1 MGFKYPTQVSN
12 ILIMEKQNFY
22 DLNFDRLKNFLTSK
36 VEIDS
41 TKAKMRAQQM
51 FNAVYKK
58 NIKSFDELTTFSL
71 ELREKIKKLISL
83 EKPKIVDIQKSKDGT
98 IKFLLELKDKRNVE
112 TVLIP
117 DKSQSRYT
125 ICLSVSVG
133 CYLSCE
139 FCATA
144 QISKN
149 LVRNLTPGEI
159 ISQIILSKD
168 YIDDWST
175 QKKITNQVLMGEG
188 SPFLNLDNVKVAIDN
203 SKNKDG
209 LEYGRTRITVSTVG
223 VGIKK
228 NDKDAIEWAAKE
240 LDVYLAWS
248 LHSSI
253 PKHRSKIMPINDKYS
268 IDSLI
273 PQLKKY
279 YDHTK
284 LPIFIEWICLEENM
298 TDEHAKELV
307 KIMKK
312 VPSKLN
318 LIEFNPLAN
327 KDFKPAS
334 QANIEKFSKTIQD
347 NGFLSLFRRSRGRDI
362 NASCGSLA
370 NKKSV
375 GNE

>member
-1 MGFKYPTQVSN
+1 MQ
-12 ILIMEKQNFY
+12 KQNFY
-22 DLNFDRLKNFLTSK
+22 DLNFGQLKNFLIEK
-36 VEIDS
+36 ANVDYD
-41 TKAKMRAQQM
+41 KAKMRTQQM

-58 NIKSFDELTTFSL
+58 NIKNFDELTTFGI
-71 ELREKIKKLISL
+71 ELRNKIKDLISL
-83 EKPKIVDIQKSKDGT
+83 DKPKIIDTQKSKDGT
-98 IKFLLELKDKRNVE
+98 IKLLLELKDGRNVE

-117 DKSQSRYT
+117 DKTQSKYT

-133 CYLSCE
+133 CFLSCE

-144 QISKN
+144 QISKK
-149 LVRNLTPGEI
+149 LVRNLSPGEI
-159 ISQIILSKD
+159 ISQIILCKD

-188 SPFLNLDNVKVAIDN
+188 SPFLNLDSVKIAIDN

-223 VGIKK
+223 VSIKK
-228 NDKDAIEWAAKE
+228 NNIDAIEWAAKE

-253 PKHRSKIMPINDKYS
+253 PKHRSELMPINDKYS
-268 IDSLI
+268 INSLI

-279 YDHTK
+279 YEKTK
-284 LPIFIEWICLEENM
+284 LPIFIEWICLDENLSA
-298 TDEHAKELV
+298 DHAKELI

-318 LIEFNPLAN
+318 LIEFNPLSN
-327 KDFKPAS
+327 KNFKAAS
-334 QANIEKFSKTIQD
+334 QVKIDEFSKIIQD
-347 NGFLSLFRRSRGRDI
+347 AGFLSLFRRSRGRDI

-370 NKKSV
+370 NKKTK
-375 GNE
+375 

>member
-1 MGFKYPTQVSN
+1 
-12 ILIMEKQNFY
+12 MEKQNFY
-22 DLNFDRLKNFLTSK
+22 DLNFDQLKSFLIENA
-36 VEIDS
+36 EIEQK
-41 TKAKMRAQQM
+41 KAKMRSQQL

-58 NIKSFDELTTFSL
+58 NIKSFDELTTFGVK
-71 ELREKIKKLISL
+71 LRNKIKDLISL

-117 DKSQSRYT
+117 DKSHSRYT

-133 CYLSCE
+133 CYLSCK

-144 QISKN
+144 QISKK
-149 LVRNLTPGEI
+149 LVRNLTPSEI
-159 ISQIILSKD
+159 ISQIILCKD
-168 YIDDWST
+168 YIDDWSS

-188 SPFLNLDNVKVAIDN
+188 SPFLNLDNVKIAIDN

-209 LEYGRTRITVSTVG
+209 LEYGRTRITISTVG
-223 VGIKK
+223 VGLKK
-228 NDKDAIEWAAKE
+228 DNIDAIEWAAKE

-253 PKHRSKIMPINDKYS
+253 PKHRSELMPINDKYS

-279 YDHTK
+279 YEKTK
-284 LPIFIEWICLEENM
+284 LPIFIEWICLEENLSE
-298 TDEHAKELV
+298 EHAKKLI

-318 LIEFNPLAN
+318 LIEFNPLSNQDYKA
-327 KDFKPAS
+327 AS
-334 QANIEKFSKTIQD
+334 QKNIDKFSKTIQD
-347 NGFLSLFRRSRGRDI
+347 AGFLSLFRRSRGRDI

-370 NKKSV
+370 NKKAL
-375 GNE
+375 NN

>member
-1 MGFKYPTQVSN
+1 MN
-12 ILIMEKQNFY
+12 KQNFY
-22 DLNFDRLKNFLTSK
+22 DLNFDQLKNFLIEKINVDTN
-36 VEIDS
+36 
-41 TKAKMRAQQM
+41 KARMGAQQM

-58 NIKSFDELTTFSL
+58 NIKNFDELTTFSL
-71 ELREKIKKLISL
+71 ELRDKIKDLISL
-83 EKPKIVDIQKSKDGT
+83 AKPKIVDIQKSKDGT

-144 QISKN
+144 QIAKK
-149 LVRNLTPGEI
+149 LVRNLSPGEI
-159 ISQIILSKD
+159 VSQIILCKD

-188 SPFLNLDNVKVAIDN
+188 SPFLNLDSVKIAIDN

-223 VGIKK
+223 IGIKK
-228 NDKDAIEWAAKE
+228 DDIDAIEWAAKE

-253 PKHRSKIMPINDKYS
+253 PKHRSKIMPINEKYS
-268 IDSLI
+268 IESLI

-284 LPIFIEWICLEENM
+284 LPIFIEWVCLQENTTEEQ
-298 TDEHAKELV
+298 AKELI
-307 KIMKK
+307 KIMKR

-318 LIEFNPLAN
+318 LIEFNPLDN

-334 QANIEKFSKTIQD
+334 KEKIDKFSKMIQD

>member
-1 MGFKYPTQVSN
+1 MG
-12 ILIMEKQNFY
+12 KQNFY
-22 DLNFDRLKNFLTSK
+22 DLNFEQLKLFL
-36 VEIDS
+36 VENTQVDPK
-41 TKAKMRAQQM
+41 KAKMRSQQL

-58 NIKSFDELTTFSL
+58 NIKNFDELTTFGL
-71 ELREKIKKLISL
+71 ELRNKIKDSISL
-83 EKPKIVDIQKSKDGT
+83 DKPKIIDVQKSKDGT

-117 DKSQSRYT
+117 DKTQSRYT

-144 QISKN
+144 QISKK
-149 LVRNLTPGEI
+149 LVRNLSPGEI
-159 ISQIILSKD
+159 ISQIILCKD

-188 SPFLNLDNVKVAIDN
+188 SPFLNLDNVKIAIDN

-209 LEYGRTRITVSTVG
+209 LEYGRTRITISTVG
-223 VGIKK
+223 ISIKK
-228 NDKDAIEWAAKE
+228 DNMDAIEWAAKE

-253 PKHRSKIMPINDKYS
+253 PKHRSILMPINEKYS
-268 IDSLI
+268 IDTLI

-279 YDHTK
+279 YEKTK
-284 LPIFIEWICLEENM
+284 LPIFIEWICLKENL
-298 TDEHAKELV
+298 TDNHAKELI

-318 LIEFNPLAN
+318 LIEFNPLSN
-327 KDFKPAS
+327 KNFKAAS
-334 QANIEKFSKTIQD
+334 QENIDKFSNIIQEA
-347 NGFLSLFRRSRGRDI
+347 GFLSLFRRSRGRDI

-370 NKKSV
+370 NKKT
-375 GNE
+375 

>member
-1 MGFKYPTQVSN
+1 
-12 ILIMEKQNFY
+12 MEKQNFY
-22 DLNFDRLKNFLTSK
+22 DLNFDQLKFFLIEK
-36 VEIDS
+36 AGIAEN
-41 TKAKMRAQQM
+41 KAKMRTQQF

-58 NIKSFDELTTFSL
+58 NIKSFDELTTFDI
-71 ELREKIKKLISL
+71 ELRKKIKNLISL
-83 EKPKIVDIQKSKDGT
+83 DKPKIVDIQKSKDGT

-117 DKSQSRYT
+117 DKTQSRYT

-144 QISKN
+144 QISKK
-149 LVRNLTPGEI
+149 LVRNLSPGEI
-159 ISQIILSKD
+159 ISQIILCKD
-168 YIDDWST
+168 YINDWST

-223 VGIKK
+223 ISIKK
-228 NDKDAIEWAAKE
+228 DNMDAIEWAARE

-253 PKHRSKIMPINDKYS
+253 PKHRSELMPINDKYS
-268 IDSLI
+268 IDTLI

-279 YDHTK
+279 YEKTK

-298 TDEHAKELV
+298 TIEHAKELI
-307 KIMKK
+307 KIMRKI
-312 VPSKLN
+312 PSKLN
-318 LIEFNPLAN
+318 LIEFNPLTN

-334 QANIEKFSKTIQD
+334 QEKIDKFSKTIQE

-375 GNE
+375 GNG

>member
-1 MGFKYPTQVSN
+1 
-12 ILIMEKQNFY
+12 MEKQNFY
-22 DLNFDRLKNFLTSK
+22 DLSFDQLKRFLIDKAEVESK
-36 VEIDS
+36 
-41 TKAKMRAQQM
+41 KAKMRSQQL

-58 NIKSFDELTTFSL
+58 NIKDFDELTTFRV
-71 ELREKIKKLISL
+71 ELRDKIKNLISL

-117 DKSQSRYT
+117 DKTKTRYT

-144 QISKN
+144 QISKK
-149 LVRNLTPGEI
+149 LVRNLSPGEI
-159 ISQIILSKD
+159 ISQIILCKD

-223 VGIKK
+223 IAIKK
-228 NDKDAIEWAAKE
+228 DNMDAIEWAAKE

-253 PKHRSKIMPINDKYS
+253 PKHRSQIMAINDKYS
-268 IDSLI
+268 IHSLV
-273 PQLKKY
+273 PKLKKY
-279 YDHTK
+279 YEKTK
-284 LPIFIEWICLEENM
+284 LPIFIEWICLEENL
-298 TDEHAKELV
+298 TESHAKELI

-318 LIEFNPLAN
+318 LIEFNPLSN
-327 KDFKPAS
+327 KHFKAAT
-334 QANIEKFSKTIQD
+334 QNKIEKFSKSIQD
-347 NGFLSLFRRSRGRDI
+347 AGFLSLFRRSRGRDI

-370 NKKSV
+370 NKKAL
-375 GNE
+375 NN